1 MQKHKI
7 ENQNS
12 QDGILGKD
20 FTLIASGMPKQLPAS
35 PDSIGESNLQVS
47 VVLRSPR
54 KGFMLNRRFKESI
67 FSVLLA
73 LVFGVFAPQQVVG
86 QVIIVK
92 SSDNAYF
99 DQTISTLK
107 KHVDPATRFKV
118 LKATELSDGLVSTSH
133 GDLFV
138 ALGQPAVDAVNQL
151 NAEANSINAY
161 LTLEQYQDLN
171 LNHHLT
177 IVLDQPMHRYLA
189 FCKLMLGI
197 ESIGVIEANGIDPNQ
212 YRTQILDKFQLQLN
226 QYHIDRVNKLL
237 PVLRELLSQND
248 VLLMLPRKSIYNRDT
263 LKGVLLTSY
272 RNRKPAISYSPAHV
286 KSGAVA
292 SIFSSPVDI
301 GRHLALLLNQKLNNQ
316 LHNGSPLQFA
326 RFYTITTN
334 LRVADAL
341 GIDFPEER
349 ELRSRIDELQP

>member
-1 MQKHKI
+1 
-7 ENQNS
+7 
-12 QDGILGKD
+12 
-20 FTLIASGMPKQLPAS
+20 
-35 PDSIGESNLQVS
+35 
-47 VVLRSPR
+47 
-54 KGFMLNRRFKESI
+54 MLNRRFKESI
-67 FSVLLA
+67 FSVLLV
-73 LVFGVFAPQQVVG
+73 LVFGMFAPQPVIG

-92 SSDNAYF
+92 SSDNSYF
-99 DQTISTLK
+99 DQTINTLK

-118 LKATELSDGLVSTSH
+118 LKATELGDGLTSIGR

-138 ALGQPAVDAVNQL
+138 ALGQSAVEAVTQL
-151 NAEANSINAY
+151 DSAANSINAY
-161 LTLEQYQDLN
+161 LTLEQYRDLN

-212 YRTQILDKFQLQLN
+212 YKTQTLEQFQLQLN
-226 QYHIDRVNKLL
+226 QYSIDKANKLL
-237 PVLRELLSQND
+237 PVLRDLLKQND
-248 VLLMLPRKSIYNRDT
+248 VLLMLPRQSIYNRDT

-316 LHNGSPLQFA
+316 FHNSPPLQFA

-334 LRVADAL
+334 LRIADAL
-341 GIDFPEER
+341 GIDLPEEG

>member
-1 MQKHKI
+1 
-7 ENQNS
+7 
-12 QDGILGKD
+12 
-20 FTLIASGMPKQLPAS
+20 
-35 PDSIGESNLQVS
+35 
-47 VVLRSPR
+47 
-54 KGFMLNRRFKESI
+54 MLNRRFKESI
-67 FSVLLA
+67 FSVLLV
-73 LVFGVFAPQQVVG
+73 LVCGMFAPQQVVG

-92 SSDNAYF
+92 SSDNSYF

-118 LKATELSDGLVSTSH
+118 LKATELGERLVSTSH

-138 ALGQPAVDAVNQL
+138 ALGQSAVEAVTQL
-151 NAEANSINAY
+151 GTAANSINAY

-189 FCKLMLGI
+189 FCKLMLDI

-212 YRTQILDKFQLQLN
+212 YRTQTLDQFQLQLN
-226 QYHIDRVNKLL
+226 QYRIDKANKLL
-237 PVLRELLSQND
+237 PVLRDLLSQND
-248 VLLMLPRKSIYNRDT
+248 VLLMLPRQSIYNRDT

-292 SIFSSPVDI
+292 SIFSSPIDI

-316 LHNGSPLQFA
+316 VHNGSPLQFA
-326 RFYTITTN
+326 RFYSIATN

-341 GIDFPEER
+341 GIDLPEEG
-349 ELRSRIDELQP
+349 ELRTRIDELKP

>member
-1 MQKHKI
+1 
-7 ENQNS
+7 
-12 QDGILGKD
+12 
-20 FTLIASGMPKQLPAS
+20 
-35 PDSIGESNLQVS
+35 
-47 VVLRSPR
+47 
-54 KGFMLNRRFKESI
+54 MLNRRFKESI
-67 FSVLLA
+67 FSVLLV
-73 LVFGVFAPQQVVG
+73 LVLGVLAPRQVVG

-92 SSDNAYF
+92 SSDNTYF

-107 KHVDPATRFKV
+107 KHVDPAARIKV
-118 LKATELSDGLVSTSH
+118 LNATELSEGLASNSQ

-138 ALGQPAVDAVNQL
+138 ALGQLAVEAVHRL

-171 LNHHLT
+171 LDHHLT

-189 FCKLMLGI
+189 FCKLMLDI
-197 ESIGVIEANGIDPNQ
+197 ESIGVIETSGIDPSQ
-212 YRTQILDKFQLQLN
+212 YRAQILDKFQLQLN
-226 QYHIDRVNKLL
+226 QYRIDRVNKLL

-248 VLLMLPRKSIYNRDT
+248 VLLMLPRQSIYNRDT

-286 KSGAVA
+286 KSGAIA
-292 SIFSSPVDI
+292 SIYSSPVDI

-316 LHNGSPLQFA
+316 AHNGPPLQFA

-334 LRVADAL
+334 LRIADAL
-341 GIDFPEER
+341 GIDLPEEG

>member
-1 MQKHKI
+1 
-7 ENQNS
+7 
-12 QDGILGKD
+12 
-20 FTLIASGMPKQLPAS
+20 
-35 PDSIGESNLQVS
+35 
-47 VVLRSPR
+47 
-54 KGFMLNRRFKESI
+54 MLNRRFKESI
-67 FSVLLA
+67 FNALLV
-73 LVFGVFAPQQVVG
+73 LVFGLFAPQQVVG

-107 KHVDPATRFKV
+107 KHVDPTTRFKV
-118 LKATELSDGLVSTSH
+118 LKVTELSDGLVSTSH

-138 ALGQPAVDAVNQL
+138 ALGQSAVEAVNQL
-151 NAEANSINAY
+151 NAEAISINAY

-189 FCKLMLGI
+189 FCKLMLDI
-197 ESIGVIEANGIDPNQ
+197 ESIGVIEANGIEPNQ
-212 YRTQILDKFQLQLN
+212 YRPQILDKFQLQLN
-226 QYHIDRVNKLL
+226 QYRIDRVNKLL

-248 VLLMLPRKSIYNRDT
+248 VLLMLPRQSIYNRDT
-263 LKGVLLTSY
+263 LKGVLLTNY

-316 LHNGSPLQFA
+316 VHNGPALQFA
-326 RFYTITTN
+326 RFYSITTN

-341 GIDFPEER
+341 GIDLPEER